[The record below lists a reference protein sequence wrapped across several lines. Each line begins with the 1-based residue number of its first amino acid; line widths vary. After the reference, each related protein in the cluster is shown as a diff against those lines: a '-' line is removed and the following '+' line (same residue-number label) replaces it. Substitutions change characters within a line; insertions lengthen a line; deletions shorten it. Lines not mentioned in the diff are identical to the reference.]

1 MRVLPSIEEHAEDN
15 LAASC
20 GGRCNLAIAGIHQE
34 PLMAGSTSFP
44 AVQMP
49 LWVKPMSRSE
59 GCYQATS

>member
-34 PLMAGSTSFP
+34 PLMAGRTSS
-44 AVQMP
+44 
-49 LWVKPMSRSE
+49 W
-59 GCYQATS
+59 TSLTKSLFGEARDLG